1 MGTVINCA
9 AIIAGGVLGI
19 LFGRFIPERMQET
32 ILKANGA
39 AVIILGL
46 AGTLSRMLKINGA
59 DLEVTGTMTVILSI
73 CLGALLGEL
82 ADLEG
87 KMEQFGGYL
96 KEKTGSQADPRFIE
110 GFLSASLTV
119 CIGAMAIVGAIQD
132 GIAHDISVLSA
143 KAVLDFV
150 IILVMAASM
159 GKGCLFSFVPVGLWQ
174 GGITLLSSFLK
185 PVFSE
190 PALAAISMVGN
201 VLIFLVGVNL
211 LFGKTIRVANLLPSL
226 IFAVVFTYIPG
237 V

>member
-46 AGTLSRMLKINGA
+46 AGTLGKMLKVNGTS
-59 DLEVTGTMTVILSI
+59 LEVTGTMAMILSL
-73 CLGALLGEL
+73 CLGAILGEL
-82 ADLEG
+82 WDLEG
-87 KMEQFGGYL
+87 KMEQLGSFL
-96 KEKTGSQADPRFIE
+96 KEKTGSQSDPRFIE
-110 GFLSASLTV
+110 GFLTASLTV

-132 GIAHDISVLSA
+132 GILHDTSVLAA

-150 IILVMAASM
+150 IILVMSASM

-174 GGITLLSSFLK
+174 GGITLLSSFLR
-185 PVFSE
+185 PVFSD
-190 PALAAISMVGN
+190 PALAAISLVGN
-201 VLIFLVGVNL
+201 ILIFLVGVNL
-211 LFGKTIRVANLLPSL
+211 LFGKTVRVANLLPSL
-226 IFAVVFTYIPG
+226 IFAVIFTYIPG